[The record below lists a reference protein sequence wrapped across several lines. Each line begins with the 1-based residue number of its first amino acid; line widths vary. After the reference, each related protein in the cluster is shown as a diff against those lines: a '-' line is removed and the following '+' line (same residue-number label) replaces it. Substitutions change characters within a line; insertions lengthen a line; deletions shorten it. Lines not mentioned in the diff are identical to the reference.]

1 MGEEPDP
8 AATPDPPAAD
18 PGALEPMASRCVATV
33 SPADTW
39 ESRGDRQPSVCPL
52 PVGQLEPRLTRSF
65 EGTTERV
72 ATVCWFAGAEA
83 DSLSDA
89 EVGSGVGSGVYTS
102 GCAPVPSCKA
112 ALNIGPAAGFSS
124 GFKLE

>member
-39 ESRGDRQPSVCPL
+39 ESRGIGSRVC
-52 PVGQLEPRLTRSF
+52 VRCRLVS
-65 EGTTERV
+65 
-72 ATVCWFAGAEA
+72 
-83 DSLSDA
+83 
-89 EVGSGVGSGVYTS
+89 
-102 GCAPVPSCKA
+102 
-112 ALNIGPAAGFSS
+112 
-124 GFKLE
+124 